1 MVVRDR
7 ASDVAVTDSH
17 PLWAGVVAAPG
28 MVAGSLEAPLARL
41 GSAQMVVAAMSVTP
55 ALFAE
60 ALLDKLGLP
69 ISQSN
74 VEALVAFQAREGGH
88 MHNAAAFNP
97 MNTTL
102 KLPGSRPV
110 TPVGVQ
116 AYESWNQ
123 GLEATARTLAQGNMS
138 AITSALRR
146 SAPADET
153 LRAVAGS
160 PWGCTICGNTPA
172 SAFRSYADKV
182 FPGKG
187 TLLPPALKY
196 GAMGVVGLLAL
207 GGLVLVGYGIK
218 KKVEERKARRWAQ
231 SS

>member
-1 MVVRDR
+1 MVLGLDSAGMAIHGSGPVR
-7 ASDVAVTDSH
+7 
-17 PLWAGVVAAPG
+17 VVAAACV
-28 MVAGSLEAPLARL
+28 VAAVAAPPLGL
-41 GSAQMVVAAMSVTP
+41 GSPPALVVAAMSVTP

-60 ALLDKLGLP
+60 ALLGKLGMP
-69 ISQSN
+69 ISQNN
-74 VEALVAFQAREGGH
+74 VDALVAFQAREGGH

-102 KLPGSRPV
+102 KLPGSHPV

-116 AYESWNQ
+116 AYESWDQ

-138 AITSALRR
+138 AITAALRR
-146 SAPADET
+146 SAHPDET
-153 LRAVAGS
+153 LRAVASS
-160 PWGCTICGNTPA
+160 PWGCTICGNAPA
-172 SAFRSYADKV
+172 STFRSYADKV

-187 TLLPPALKY
+187 TLLPPAIKY

-207 GGLVLVGYGIK
+207 GGLVLVGIGIK